1 MSYVDQSR
9 RPSPASMA
17 AVVAI
22 HAATGAALVFGLTI
36 TGSLPNITTV
46 VQGINIPIEPPPPPT
61 DPIEKVTPKQPVQPQ
76 AITPQ
81 PPISIKVDPPEI
93 QTTLFPIPVAT
104 PSPGQGTGIVLPKPR
119 PQPGFDPVA
128 ARPRND
134 PSRWLTDRD
143 YRPSW
148 ARRELAG
155 LAAFRLQVAA
165 NGKVTDCS
173 ITRSTG
179 HAELDEAT
187 CTLVAKRAKFEPAHG
202 TSGQPVA
209 GSYSGSVMWELP
221 D

>member
-22 HAATGAALVFGLTI
+22 HAATGAALVLGLTI
-36 TGSLPNITTV
+36 TGSLPDITTV
-46 VQGINIPIEPPPPPT
+46 VQGVNIPVEPPPPPPK
-61 DPIEKVTPKQPVQPQ
+61 PIEKVTPKQPVQPQ

-81 PPISIKVDPPEI
+81 PPISVKVDPPET
-93 QTTLFPIPVAT
+93 QTALFPIPVAT
-104 PSPGQGTGIVLPKPR
+104 PSPGQGAGIVLPKPA

-128 ARPRND
+128 ARARND
-134 PSRWLTDRD
+134 PSRWLTDSD

-155 LAAFRLQVAA
+155 LAGFRLQIAA

-179 HAELDEAT
+179 YAELDEAT
-187 CTLVAKRAKFEPAHG
+187 CTLVAKRARFEPARG
-202 TSGQPVA
+202 TSGEPVV